1 MQYTEEEFIDDDEEG
16 FTDDDDEG
24 FEDDEYEGFENDDD
38 EGFED
43 DEYEGFE
50 NDDEDGFTDDEEEGF
65 LSNLFEGFKSKKPNK
80 AERAKIRARE
90 RRKRE
95 AKRWKKR
102 GRAISK
108 GFKKFDKKHGI
119 SKGFKK
125 FDKKYGISKTAK
137 KYVDPVMARALTN
150 AQIIAKNAQKQMEI
164 NNISLGNAQKHMADM
179 KSSIMKQV
187 SNVDAKDFNK
197 ISLPKKSS
205 SLVFLG
211 FAFIAIIIVFAL
223 YYMKYSG
230 GHIADII
237 SDKTPSSSIFM
248 TIAIIAII
256 LAVISF
262 LLVIFKGAIMK
273 TDIKQK
279 NVISIVT
286 SVVTIGLPIMAITL
300 LTIENLP
307 LMMRSFEN
315 TFGFSWIG
323 GDKLKELTQKIFGG
337 NGNYN
342 DYSIISTQ
350 LFEENY
356 KYYLTCMKKDAPVDP
371 NINLNRFKNVFVD
384 NSYFD
389 EKGKIKMKIPDK
401 EHPDDKVQ
409 DLYDLLSMVV
419 RKRHISVA
427 TWVSLG
433 TIVTMYT
440 SYLFL

>member
-1 MQYTEEEFIDDDEEG
+1 MQYREEEEEEFTDDDEEGFTNDGSDDDEEG
-16 FTDDDDEG
+16 FTDDDEEG
-24 FEDDEYEGFENDDD
+24 FTD
-38 EGFED
+38 
-43 DEYEGFE
+43 
-50 NDDEDGFTDDEEEGF
+50 DDEDGFTDDEEEGF

-80 AERAKIRARE
+80 AARAKIRAKARDK
-90 RRKRE
+90 RIKTRNRAVRKRE

-102 GRAISK
+102 GQSISR
-108 GFKKFDKKHGI
+108 
-119 SKGFKK
+119 GFKK

-164 NNISLGNAQKHMADM
+164 NNISLGNAQKHMANM

-187 SNVDAKDFNK
+187 SNVDAKDFKK

-211 FAFIAIIIVFAL
+211 FVLVATMIVFAL
-223 YYMKYSG
+223 YYMKYSA
-230 GHIADII
+230 GHIADIVA
-237 SDKTPSSSIFM
+237 DKFTSSSIFM
-248 TIAIIAII
+248 TVAIIAII

-262 LLVIFKGAIMK
+262 LLVVFKGAVMK

-279 NVISIVT
+279 NVLSIVT

-300 LTIENLP
+300 MTIENLP

-323 GDKLKELTQKIFGG
+323 GNKLKELTQKIFGG

-350 LFEENY
+350 LFEENF

-389 EKGKIKMKIPDK
+389 EKGKIKMRMPDK
-401 EHPDDKVQ
+401 EKPDDKVQ
-409 DLYDLLSMVV
+409 DLYDLLTMVV

>member
-1 MQYTEEEFIDDDEEG
+1 MQAYNLRTEEDEGFEDDDHEG

-24 FEDDEYEGFENDDD
+24 FDDDDEGFDDDD
-38 EGFED
+38 EGFE
-43 DEYEGFE
+43 
-50 NDDEDGFTDDEEEGF
+50 NDEEEGF
-65 LSNLFEGFKSKKPNK
+65 LSNLFEGFKPNK
-80 AERAKIRARE
+80 AARARA
-90 RRKRE
+90 RARARDKRIKTRNRAVRKRE

-102 GRAISK
+102 GQAISSA
-108 GFKKFDKKHGI
+108 FKKTDKAWGI
-119 SKGFKK
+119 SKG
-125 FDKKYGISKTAK
+125 YK
-137 KYVDPVMARALTN
+137 KYVDPVMTAALTN
-150 AQIIAKNAQKQMEI
+150 AQILAKNAQRQMEI
-164 NNISLGNAQKHMADM
+164 NNISLTNAQKHMADM
-179 KSSIMKQV
+179 QSSIIKQV
-187 SNVDAKDFNK
+187 SDVDAKDFNK

-205 SLVFLG
+205 SMVFIG
-211 FAFIAIIIVFAL
+211 FALVATIIVFAL
-223 YYMKYSG
+223 YYIRYSG
-230 GHIADII
+230 GHIADIVAGKI
-237 SDKTPSSSIFM
+237 PSNSIFI
-248 TIAIIAII
+248 TVIFIAII

-262 LLVIFKGAIMK
+262 LLVVFKGAIMK

-286 SVVTIGLPIMAITL
+286 SVVTIGLPIIAITL

-315 TFGFSWIG
+315 TFGFSWISG
-323 GDKLKELTQKIFGG
+323 KKLRELTQKIFGG

-356 KYYLTCMKKDAPVDP
+356 KYYLTCMKKDAPIDP

-384 NSYFD
+384 DSYFD

-401 EHPDDKVQ
+401 ENPDDKVQ
-409 DLYDLLSMVV
+409 DLYDLLTMVV

-433 TIVTMYT
+433 TIVTMYV
-440 SYLFL
+440 SYLFI

>member
-1 MQYTEEEFIDDDEEG
+1 MQYREEEEEEFTDGSDDEEG
-16 FTDDDDEG
+16 F
-24 FEDDEYEGFENDDD
+24 ED
-38 EGFED
+38 
-43 DEYEGFE
+43 
-50 NDDEDGFTDDEEEGF
+50 DDEEEGF
-65 LSNLFEGFKSKKPNK
+65 ENGSDDEDEGFENGSEDEEEGFENGSDSEEEGFENGSDSDSENEGFFSSLFEGFKTKSKSDKSKKSK
-80 AERAKIRARE
+80 SGKS
-90 RRKRE
+90 
-95 AKRWKKR
+95 KK
-102 GRAISK
+102 
-108 GFKKFDKKHGI
+108 
-119 SKGFKK
+119 
-125 FDKKYGISKTAK
+125 SKTGKSK
-137 KYVDPVMARALTN
+137 KSKSGKSGKSKKSKSKMARALTN
-150 AQIIAKNAQKQMEI
+150 AQIEAKNAQKQMEI

-187 SNVDAKDFNK
+187 SDVDAKDFNK

-205 SLVFLG
+205 SLVFFG
-211 FAFIAIIIVFAL
+211 FALVATMIVFAL
-223 YYMKYSG
+223 YYMKYSA

-237 SDKTPSSSIFM
+237 ADKPTSSSIFM
-248 TIAIIAII
+248 TVAIIAII

-262 LLVIFKGAIMK
+262 LLVIFKGAVMK

-279 NVISIVT
+279 NVLSIVT
-286 SVVTIGLPIMAITL
+286 SVITIGLPIMAITL
-300 LTIENLP
+300 MTIENLP

-350 LFEENY
+350 LFEENF

-389 EKGKIKMKIPDK
+389 EKGKIKMRMPDEEK
-401 EHPDDKVQ
+401 PDDKVQ

-433 TIVTMYT
+433 TIVTMYA

>member
-1 MQYTEEEFIDDDEEG
+1 MQAYNLRTEEDEGFEDDDHEG

-24 FEDDEYEGFENDDD
+24 FDDDD
-38 EGFED
+38 EGFE
-43 DEYEGFE
+43 
-50 NDDEDGFTDDEEEGF
+50 NDEEEGF
-65 LSNLFEGFKSKKPNK
+65 LSNLFEGFKPNK
-80 AERAKIRARE
+80 AARARA
-90 RRKRE
+90 RARARDKRIKTRNRAVRKRE

-102 GRAISK
+102 GQAISSA
-108 GFKKFDKKHGI
+108 FKKTDKAWGI
-119 SKGFKK
+119 SKG
-125 FDKKYGISKTAK
+125 YK
-137 KYVDPVMARALTN
+137 KYVDPVMTAALTN
-150 AQIIAKNAQKQMEI
+150 AQILAKNAQRQMEI
-164 NNISLGNAQKHMADM
+164 NNISLTNAQKHMADM
-179 KSSIMKQV
+179 QSSIIKQV
-187 SNVDAKDFNK
+187 SDVDAKDFNK

-205 SLVFLG
+205 SLVFIG
-211 FAFIAIIIVFAL
+211 FALVATMIVFGL
-223 YYMKYSG
+223 YYIRYNG
-230 GHIADII
+230 GYIADIVAGKI
-237 SDKTPSSSIFM
+237 PSNSIFI
-248 TIAIIAII
+248 TVIFIAII

-262 LLVIFKGAIMK
+262 LLVVFKGAIMK

-286 SVVTIGLPIMAITL
+286 SVVTIGLPIIAITL

-315 TFGFSWIG
+315 TFGFSWISG
-323 GDKLKELTQKIFGG
+323 KKLRELTQKIFGG

-356 KYYLTCMKKDAPVDP
+356 KYYLTCMKKDAPIDP

-384 NSYFD
+384 DSYFD

-401 EHPDDKVQ
+401 ENPDDKVQ
-409 DLYDLLSMVV
+409 DLYDLLTMVV

-433 TIVTMYT
+433 TIVTMYV
-440 SYLFL
+440 SYLFI

>member
-1 MQYTEEEFIDDDEEG
+1 MQYKEEE
-16 FTDDDDEG
+16 EG
-24 FEDDEYEGFENDDD
+24 FEDDEYEGFTDDD
-38 EGFED
+38 EEGFED

-80 AERAKIRARE
+80 AERARIRARARDKRIKKRNRE
-90 RRKRE
+90 VRKRE

-102 GRAISK
+102 GRAISR
-108 GFKKFDKKHGI
+108 
-119 SKGFKK
+119 GFKK

-137 KYVDPVMARALTN
+137 KYVDPVMAAALTN

-211 FAFIAIIIVFAL
+211 FALVAIIIVFAL

-237 SDKTPSSSIFM
+237 ADKPPSSSILM

-262 LLVIFKGAIMK
+262 LLVVFKGAIMK

-307 LMMRSFEN
+307 LMMRTFEN

-323 GDKLKELTQKIFGG
+323 GKKLKELTQKIFGG

-356 KYYLTCMKKDAPVDP
+356 KYYLTCMKKDAPIDP

-401 EHPDDKVQ
+401 ENPDDKVQ
-409 DLYDLLSMVV
+409 DLYDLLTMVV

-433 TIVTMYT
+433 TIVTMYV
-440 SYLFL
+440 SYLL

>member
-1 MQYTEEEFIDDDEEG
+1 MQYKEEEE
-16 FTDDDDEG
+16 EG
-24 FEDDEYEGFENDDD
+24 FEDDEYEGFTDDDD

-80 AERAKIRARE
+80 AERARIRARE

-137 KYVDPVMARALTN
+137 KYVDPVMAAALTN

-211 FAFIAIIIVFAL
+211 FALVAIIIVFAL

-230 GHIADII
+230 GHIADIVAGKI
-237 SDKTPSSSIFM
+237 PSNSIFI
-248 TIAIIAII
+248 TVIFIAII

-262 LLVIFKGAIMK
+262 LLVVFKGAIMK

-307 LMMRSFEN
+307 LMMRTFEN

-323 GDKLKELTQKIFGG
+323 GKKLKELTQKIFGG

-401 EHPDDKVQ
+401 ENPDDKVQ
-409 DLYDLLSMVV
+409 DLYDLLTMVV

-433 TIVTMYT
+433 TIVTMYV
-440 SYLFL
+440 SYLL